1 MFRPSHI
8 IACMDI
14 EKGKKREGDS
24 LVPRLEEPGN
34 EAKQEREEKE
44 SCALMISLCSVKKWL
59 H

>member
-1 MFRPSHI
+1 
-8 IACMDI
+8 MDR